1 VTTAGRGHLRLV
13 IVSKLISTMILTNIA
28 TAEKL
33 FKEAEGIQAFVDSY
47 FNSDEPSA
55 CALRG
60 SDLEVYMARTGKML
74 ADAKYWLHEQM
85 NSAITESLKESLKT
99 KGWSATTIN
108 KKIEALCKNENYLV
122 NWIERLNRTCT
133 HQLAFMITMISK
145 HKAEMQMNRG

>member
-1 VTTAGRGHLRLV
+1 
-13 IVSKLISTMILTNIA
+13 MILTNIA
-28 TAEKL
+28 TPEKL
-33 FKEAEGIQAFVDSY
+33 FKEAESIQAFVDSY
-47 FNSDEPSA
+47 FQADVPEA
-55 CALRG
+55 CAARG
-60 SDLEVYMARTGKML
+60 SDLEIYMARTGKML

-85 NSAITESLKESLKT
+85 NTGISETLKEALKN

-133 HQLAFMITMISK
+133 HQLQFMITMISK